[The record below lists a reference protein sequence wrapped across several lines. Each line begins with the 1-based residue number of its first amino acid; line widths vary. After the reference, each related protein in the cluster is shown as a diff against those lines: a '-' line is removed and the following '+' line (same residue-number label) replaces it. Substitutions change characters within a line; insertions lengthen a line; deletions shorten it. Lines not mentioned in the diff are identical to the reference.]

1 MDIPLWKNRSIVEP
15 GSILQLY
22 RLKLGLVNYS
32 YMDYCKITTN
42 AESKIILFP
51 LNIFYA

>member
-22 RLKLGLVNYS
+22 RLKLGLVNYTL
-32 YMDYCKITTN
+32 YGLLQNNY
-42 AESKIILFP
+42 
-51 LNIFYA
+51 